1 MNIWYLHALDQL
13 NRFLVFEKIR
23 SEPPKKPQVKL
34 ADPQGKLGSRDKNR
48 WDQKP
53 YLSQMTSRLSIK
65 VDAGVGAFSVSPSG
79 RDIALASQNGLHIV
93 DLEAPF
99 TPPRWLPLHTIWE
112 VADVQ
117 WCHHPSHPTW
127 IVSTSNQKAILWNLA
142 LPSHRAIE
150 HVLHGHN
157 RAITD
162 INFST
167 IRRDVLATCSVDTR
181 VLVWDTRNTAKPAIK
196 FADFDAGAT
205 QVRWNKINQHVLAS
219 AHHRRIVVWDDRK
232 NNIPLYTVEAH
243 TGQVNGLDWEF
254 KSANRIMSCSTDR
267 EVKVWDLTS
276 STTEPITDI
285 VTTFPVWRAKYMPRG
300 PGCLIAPLRG
310 GGNSAYL
317 ADLKDAGSKADLP
330 AITKLTFDGHS
341 EPVKEIGLRRQGDG
355 FELVTLSKDHHL
367 NLWPITREDLTLV
380 EFPVEEMPPF
390 PRRDVTFHD
399 EPEIHSRRLS
409 ANNDS
414 FKPLVIR
421 DETHRSGNGH
431 LDWISRVQLM
441 SNVGVDKEV
450 LHHTHVN
457 ISKEVTRMGT
467 KFPKLHFENIDL
479 ATGTCT
485 LTLRGPWAPKEE
497 LTTLRVTFMFPPDY
511 PLSPLAVA
519 LEEHLSIEPEK
530 LAGIEAHLREATA
543 TLARHSQGS
552 FEYCLRYLMG
562 DRVSLDMLVQDPA
575 LDPLVYSALS
585 DSENEH
591 SDDGSVASSP
601 PSVDYNDDEFGD
613 DFMFAEGSGQAVG
626 PVLTADDVFISKP
639 QMDSTPLPKQCG
651 AVWTPHGKLLCFF
664 NHNKAKQSYQTP
676 LPLDRIF
683 AGDDSDSED
692 VYESDSDEFMA
703 DDPAR
708 HNWSS
713 TAAKLTAMLHI
724 NGSISE
730 GTGRRDS
737 LGTGSQTSMSGQ
749 TSNTGPRN
757 HVVTID
763 FSHLIPSS
771 VELAKQYSLDLGS
784 DPVELATANAEI
796 AEKAGRPFDAYLWRF
811 VLYLTTSDE
820 KFDPSVMFSGF
831 SSFVLREP
839 IWDWTGSPYGG
850 FTVGQH
856 LTEYLERTQNL
867 QLLGSLSL
875 LFVEVCYGPYRGYPT
890 IPVLRD
896 KTSGQ
901 RDEGE
906 KVFNMKMA
914 ANAPAGSSIEVITT
928 TNEPSVK
935 VSMEREP
942 LTTQMRAEP
951 SPSINVSG
959 TPIVST
965 TISSGTSYSDTPS
978 PCRPTTIG
986 MSQAESSVYAQSQ
999 QSGPNT
1005 PYGSHPRSFSEHD
1018 GSTSL
1023 GFFDY
1028 VNSSRPRLLRN
1039 RSSESGPRSE
1049 TGSAHGSSSTVPT
1062 LNRPGGDAVHT
1073 SIRLVTKAPYSNE
1086 CIGDFMSSDDYETI
1100 FLGWQM
1106 AFTRYRTLYARL
1118 LEQWGLH
1125 DKRLEMLKHNYYQE
1139 SKHRDEK
1146 QKVDEYQAIVELV
1159 GEGNRQCRFCERSVS
1174 KQFIQCR
1181 NCNHI
1186 LHRQC
1191 ADEWWGNGQG
1201 DECPSGCG
1209 CKCIDYI

>member
-1 MNIWYLHALDQL
+1 MSCA
-13 NRFLVFEKIR
+13 
-23 SEPPKKPQVKL
+23 P
-34 ADPQGKLGSRDKNR
+34 
-48 WDQKP
+48 KP

-79 RDIALASQNGLHIV
+79 RDIALASQNGIHIL

-99 TPPRWLPLHTIWE
+99 SPPRWLPLHTIWE
-112 VADVQ
+112 VADIQ

-162 INFST
+162 INFS
-167 IRRDVLATCSVDTR
+167 ILRRDVLATCSVDTR
-181 VLVWDTRNTAKPAIK
+181 VLVWDTRNTTKPAIK

-219 AHHRRIVVWDDRK
+219 AHHRRIVVWDDRR
-232 NNIPLYTVEAH
+232 NNIPLYNIEAH

-254 KSANRIMSCSTDR
+254 KSANRILSCSTDR
-267 EVKVWDLTS
+267 EAKVWDLTPG
-276 STTEPITDI
+276 TAEPITDI

-317 ADLKDAGSKADLP
+317 VDLKDAGSKAKLP

-341 EPVKEIGLRRQGDG
+341 EPIKELGLRRQGDG

-399 EPEIHSRRLS
+399 EPEMPTRRVS
-409 ANNDS
+409 ASNDS

-421 DETHRSGNGH
+421 DETHRTGNGH
-431 LDWISRVQLM
+431 LDWISRVQLV
-441 SNVGVDKEV
+441 SNVDVDKEV
-450 LHHTHVN
+450 LQDAHVN
-457 ISKEVTRMGT
+457 LSKEVTRMGT

-511 PLSPLAVA
+511 PQSPLEVA
-519 LEEHLSIEPEK
+519 LEEHLSIEPQK
-530 LAGIEAHLREATA
+530 FAGLEAHLKEATA
-543 TLARHSQGS
+543 ALAQHSQGS

-562 DRVSLDMLVQDPA
+562 DRVSLDFLVQDAA
-575 LDPLVYSALS
+575 LDSLVFSALS
-585 DSENEH
+585 DSDNGH
-591 SDDGSVASSP
+591 SDNSSVVSAP
-601 PSVDYNDDEFGD
+601 PSVDYNNEYAD
-613 DFMFAEGSGQAVG
+613 DFMFAEGSGQAPIALAAEEG
-626 PVLTADDVFISKP
+626 FISKP
-639 QMDSTPLPKQCG
+639 QIDSTPLPKQCG
-651 AVWTPHGKLLCFF
+651 AVWTPHGQLLCFF
-664 NHNKAKQSYQTP
+664 NHNKAKPSYQTP

-683 AGDDSDSED
+683 AGEDSDSED
-692 VYESDSDEFMA
+692 VYESDSDEFMI

-713 TAAKLTAMLHI
+713 AAAKLTTMLHANGPI
-724 NGSISE
+724 NGS
-730 GTGRRDS
+730 GRRDS
-737 LGTGSQTSMSGQ
+737 LGTGSQTSLSGH

-757 HVVTID
+757 HIVTID
-763 FSHLIPSS
+763 FSYLIPSS
-771 VELAKQYSLDLGS
+771 IELAKAYSLDLGR
-784 DPVELATANAEI
+784 DPVELATANAEA

-820 KFDPSVMFSGF
+820 LFDPTVMFTGF
-831 SSFVLREP
+831 SAFVLREP
-839 IWDWTGSPYGG
+839 IWDWTGSPFGG
-850 FTVGQH
+850 FTVGQE

-896 KTSGQ
+896 KTEGQ
-901 RDEGE
+901 RDTGE
-906 KVFNMKMA
+906 KVYYMDMA
-914 ANAPAGSSIEVITT
+914 ANAPAGAGIDVKIK
-928 TNEPSVK
+928 TNEPK
-935 VSMEREP
+935 IQVSMEREP

-951 SPSINVSG
+951 SPTINLSA
-959 TPIVST
+959 TPNLNNNL
-965 TISSGTSYSDTPS
+965 SSGTSCSDTPS
-978 PCRPTTIG
+978 PSRTQLVG
-986 MSQAESSVYAQSQ
+986 LSQTESATFAPSHG
-999 QSGPNT
+999 SGPNT
-1005 PYGSHPRSFSEHD
+1005 PYGSHPRSFSEHEV
-1018 GSTSL
+1018 GSNL

-1028 VNSSRPRLLRN
+1028 ASSRPRLSRN
-1039 RSSESGPRSE
+1039 RSSESGARSE
-1049 TGSAHGSSSTVPT
+1049 PGSTHGSSSTIPT
-1062 LNRPGGDAVHT
+1062 LNRPGGEIVRT

-1086 CIGDFMSSDDYETI
+1086 CIGDFMSSDDYEAI
-1100 FLGWQM
+1100 FIGWQQ
-1106 AFTRYRTLYARL
+1106 AFTRYRILYARL

-1125 DKRLEMLKHNYYQE
+1125 DKRLEMLKHNYYQNRKYRPE
-1139 SKHRDEK
+1139 A
-1146 QKVDEYQAIVELV
+1146 QKVDEFQAIVELV
-1159 GEGNRQCRFCERSVS
+1159 GEGNNRQCRFCERSVM
-1174 KQFIQCR
+1174 KQFIQCS

-1191 ADEWWGNGQG
+1191 SDEWWGGNQG